1 MPFQSC
7 TAAFLCNFT
16 CEIFGLEMA
25 LIVAREQRRQLKRHA
40 FSYKGIIFVPR
51 VVLQIA
57 VVLSP
62 LEVSSTSTR
71 Q

>member
-25 LIVAREQRRQLKRHA
+25 QLKRHA

-62 LEVSSTSTR
+62 LELSSTSTR